1 MTDLNSV
8 VEIGR
13 LTRDISERDFAY
25 TTTGKARLNLSI
37 AVNRSEKRGGEWA
50 DKVSFFDVTVWGKTA
65 ENIKPYLHK
74 GKQIA
79 VDGYLDQQRWEKDG
93 VRIQQ
98 GLYHREQCT
107 VARRQRSAGSG
118 TADSPARTSGRL
130 FGRRRRRLSRRYTV
144 LTGGRHERHKR
155 SCKGLRITSPPA

>member
-8 VEIGR
+8 IVIGR

-25 TTTGKARLNLSI
+25 TTAGKARLNLSI

-65 ENIKPYLHK
+65 ENIRPYLHK

-79 VDGYLDQQRWEKDG
+79 VHGYLDQQRWEKDG
-93 VRIQQ
+93 IKYRKVVIIADNVQLLGGNENGQQ
-98 GLYHREQCT
+98 SAPQAQQPAGEYQ
-107 VARRQRSAGSG
+107 SAGS
-118 TADSPARTSGRL
+118 DDDFPEDIP
-130 FGRRRRRLSRRYTV
+130 F
-144 LTGGRHERHKR
+144 
-155 SCKGLRITSPPA
+155 

>member
-8 VEIGR
+8 IEIGR
-13 LTRDISERDFAY
+13 LTRDISERDFGY
-25 TTTGKARLNLSI
+25 TTGGTARLNLSI

-65 ENIKPYLHK
+65 ENIRPYLHK

-93 VRIQQ
+93 VKYSKVVIIADSVQLLGGNESAPQAQQ
-98 GLYHREQCT
+98 PAGEYQ
-107 VARRQRSAGSG
+107 SAGSG
-118 TADSPARTSGRL
+118 DDFPEDIP
-130 FGRRRRRLSRRYTV
+130 F
-144 LTGGRHERHKR
+144 
-155 SCKGLRITSPPA
+155 